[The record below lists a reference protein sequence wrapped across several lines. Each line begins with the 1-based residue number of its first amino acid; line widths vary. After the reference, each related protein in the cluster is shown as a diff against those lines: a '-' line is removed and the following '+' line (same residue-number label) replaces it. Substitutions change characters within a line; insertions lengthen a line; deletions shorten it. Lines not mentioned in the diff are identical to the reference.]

1 MSRDDEAT
9 RVFRHF
15 LILLVR
21 LSPRVRRPTRG

>member
-15 LILLVR
+15 LTLLVR
-21 LSPRVRRPTRG
+21 LAPKARQRGRF

>member
-15 LILLVR
+15 LILLAQ
-21 LSPRVRRPTRG
+21 LSPGARRLTRG

>member
-1 MSRDDEAT
+1 MSRNDEAT

-21 LSPRVRRPTRG
+21 LSPRARRHTRG

>member
-9 RVFRHF
+9 QVFRHF

-21 LSPRVRRPTRG
+21 LSPRARRLTRS

>member
-15 LILLVR
+15 LTLLVR
-21 LSPRVRRPTRG
+21 LAPRARRRRRI

>member
-9 RVFRHF
+9 RVFRSF

-21 LSPRVRRPTRG
+21 LAPRASRLTRR